1 MNCTVPR
8 TRIEPP
14 RTPNASNA
22 SDTSK
27 HWTGERRYAG
37 LFRFACAI
45 TILNV
50 LGHLWLGFEQSW
62 ATPIVA
68 LLAAYATE
76 LLGVSVLAFT
86 QGHRPSFLSGFEET
100 VKLLLSAHV
109 SGLAVAML
117 LYANERLWVVAFAA
131 SAAIA
136 SKYLFRGAVTDRAG
150 IPRGTR
156 HYLNPSNIG
165 ITVTLLLFPWV
176 GIAQPYQFT
185 ENVYGIWNWILPG
198 IVICTGTLLNAK
210 FTGRLPLIGSWLLAF
225 AAQALLRAWI
235 NDTPTLAG
243 LVPMT
248 GFAFILFTFYMV
260 TDPATTPER
269 TLHQILF
276 GTAVALAYGIL
287 MQLHIVFGL
296 FFGLTAVCV
305 LRGMLILLS
314 TNITARST
322 SPEQKARQ

>member
-1 MNCTVPR
+1 MNYTSPRLHINANDAPR
-8 TRIEPP
+8 TSSSGSAPL
-14 RTPNASNA
+14 
-22 SDTSK
+22 

-45 TILNV
+45 TILNI

-68 LLAAYATE
+68 LIAAYATE
-76 LLGVSVLAFT
+76 LLGVSVLAIA
-86 QGHRPSFLSGFEET
+86 QGRRPSFLSGFEET
-100 VKLLLSAHV
+100 VKLLLAAHV

-136 SKYLFRGAVTDRAG
+136 SKYLFRVTVTDHAG
-150 IPRGTR
+150 VPRGTR

-165 ITVTLLLFPWV
+165 ITITLLLFPWV

-210 FTGRLPLIGSWLLAF
+210 FTGRLPLIGAWLLAF

-260 TDPATTPER
+260 TDPATTPDR
-269 TLHQILF
+269 PLYQILF
-276 GTAVALAYGIL
+276 GAAVAFAYGIL
-287 MQLHIVFGL
+287 MQFHIVFGL
-296 FFGLTAVCV
+296 FFGLTIVCV
-305 LRGMLILLS
+305 LRGAVLLTS
-314 TNITARST
+314 NYERSVGR
-322 SPEQKARQ
+322 KGA